1 MKKAYTNPELFVVEL
16 TAEDVLTASLE
27 QNLWQPGKNDIDWT
41 DYLDVL

>member
-27 QNLWQPGKNDIDWT
+27 QNLWQPGGQDQDWSK
-41 DYLDVL
+41 YLDIL